1 MKCIECGE
9 ELIEEK
15 DECINCGCP
24 KSYTIKKIE
33 EIKLLEETEKRREE
47 NRKRLE
53 ELKRI
58 EEEEKEKIEIL
69 KQEEK
74 IRIQR
79 EKEEE
84 QRKKEFQKEEEE
96 RSKRIEELKSIQL
109 KIKSGDIED
118 IKNEFENDKIDSNKN
133 DTEEVKKSTSA
144 RRKLGS
150 LVYSYNEKV
159 ENDSIETIGKI
170 IGIFNIVVGII
181 AFIYSMSALYEE
193 TKFIGGLYSVILV
206 FLGIAIII
214 IFKSFGE
221 LVTANNKQVAL
232 LEELL
237 KEVLKK

>member
-9 ELIEEK
+9 ELKEEK

-24 KSYTIKKIE
+24 KSYTIKKID
-33 EIKLLEETEKRREE
+33 EIKFLEETEKRR
-47 NRKRLE
+47 E

-84 QRKKEFQKEEEE
+84 RIKKEFQKEEEE
-96 RSKRIEELKSIQL
+96 RNKRIEELKNIQL
-109 KIKSGDIED
+109 KIKKGDIED
-118 IKNEFENDKIDSNKN
+118 IKNEFENDKIDINKN
-133 DTEEVKKSTSA
+133 DTEEAKKSTPG

-150 LVYSYNEKV
+150 LVYSYTEKV
-159 ENDSIETIGKI
+159 ENDSIEIIGNI

-181 AFIYSMSALYEE
+181 AFIYSMGTLYEE
-193 TKFIGGLYSVILV
+193 VKFVCGLYSVILV
-206 FLGIAIII
+206 FLGIAIMI
-214 IFKSFGE
+214 IFKAFGR

-237 KEVLKK
+237 KETLKK